1 MTRPVWNFHNLWCF
15 CPTSVNTGSAYCI
28 LVAMRTLPDGTLDTV
43 TLPELSAFVGAPEFL
58 VQRWAVR
65 GWLECAEGGGRQ
77 RVERRF
83 NLRQVRQAY
92 VLGQLL
98 QGASSPNSSGWMKG
112 TQLREV
118 LRRMPNR
125 PANEPLYLVIE
136 RQHGR
141 LTSAKWTNDPQ
152 VAMVAVF
159 RQGFAGSITNTQ
171 TGNPVLLTKPA
182 LLAGQSV
189 SMLSIPAVLQPGE
202 QLSVVLPQNDK
213 RPVAAGRKS
222 KSVSAA
228 SSAETVPCR
237 TQLYRTTQVRQSQK
251 RRSA

>member
-1 MTRPVWNFHNLWCF
+1 
-15 CPTSVNTGSAYCI
+15 
-28 LVAMRTLPDGTLDTV
+28 
-43 TLPELSAFVGAPEFL
+43 
-58 VQRWAVR
+58 
-65 GWLECAEGGGRQ
+65 
-77 RVERRF
+77 
-83 NLRQVRQAY
+83 
-92 VLGQLL
+92 
-98 QGASSPNSSGWMKG
+98 
-112 TQLREV
+112 
-118 LRRMPNR
+118 MPNR

>member
-1 MTRPVWNFHNLWCF
+1 MPN
-15 CPTSVNTGSAYCI
+15 
-28 LVAMRTLPDGTLDTV
+28 
-43 TLPELSAFVGAPEFL
+43 LPEGKIDALNLREIAAFVGSPEYL
-58 VQRWAVR
+58 IQRWVLR
-65 GWLECAEGGGRQ
+65 GWLTCTGGGVAGEARY
-77 RVERRF
+77 F

-98 QGASSPNSSGWMKG
+98 RGNSATNASGWMTG

-125 PANEPLYLVIE
+125 PASEPLWLVIE
-136 RQHGR
+136 RQYGR
-141 LTSAKWTNDPQ
+141 LTSAKWTHDPQ

-171 TGNPVLLTKPA
+171 TGNAVLPTKPP
-182 LLAGQSV
+182 LRAGQSV

-202 QLSVVLPQNDK
+202 QSSVVLPLNDK
-213 RPVAAGRKS
+213 RPAGTGRKS

-228 SSAETVPCR
+228 ASAETVPCHES
-237 TQLYRTTQVRQSQK
+237 LYIPAASRQVRK
-251 RRSA
+251 RRTA